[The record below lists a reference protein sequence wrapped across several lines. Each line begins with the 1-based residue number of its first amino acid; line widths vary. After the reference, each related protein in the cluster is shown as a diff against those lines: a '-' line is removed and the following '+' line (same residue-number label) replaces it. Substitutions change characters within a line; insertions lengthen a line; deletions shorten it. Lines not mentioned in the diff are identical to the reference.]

1 MRRLFI
7 TLLMTMM
14 LATASIQFAQ
24 QAIPVPSGSF
34 AIEHVTVINVE
45 TATRTPDQTVVVT
58 GNKIAAVGPSAKTK
72 APAGARIVD
81 GTAKF
86 LIPGIWDTHVHALRL
101 MDRGLPLAVY
111 YGITGIRDMG
121 STIEQVGEARARVGK
136 GEILSPRMYLAGPPL
151 NGTPNRPGF
160 PPGQQVQTPDEGR
173 QIVEKLADAKVNMV
187 KVHDGLSR
195 ETYFAIAA
203 AAKAKGLP
211 FEGHLPPEV
220 DFNEASDTGQR
231 TVEHMPP
238 LQDACAR
245 DIAQLGRGQRGGPTR
260 TEPIDIDQAKC
271 EATIKH
277 IVKNGTWWAPS
288 IGGPGAGNKRVREFN
303 LKITNMAYK
312 GGVKILAGTDWP
324 GGGYSFGNYSGAD
337 RSVLD
342 ELVGLAEAGLT
353 PQDVL
358 KTTITNPVALFKL
371 KDQLG
376 TVERG
381 KLADLDL
388 LDGDPLADIS
398 NIKKISAVVVNGRL
412 VDAAER
418 QKIIDAEMAARK
430 LPVKNSN

>member
-1 MRRLFI
+1 MRGLSL
-7 TLLMTMM
+7 TLLIIAFI
-14 LATASIQFAQ
+14 ATASTQFAQ
-24 QAIPVPSGSF
+24 QAVPVPSGSF
-34 AIEHVTVINVE
+34 AIEHVTIINVE
-45 TATRTPDQTVVVT
+45 TANRTPDQTVVVT
-58 GNKIAAVGPSAKTK
+58 ANKITAVGPAAKTK
-72 APAGARIVD
+72 APAGARTID
-81 GTAKF
+81 GTGKF

-111 YGITGIRDMG
+111 YGVTGIRDMG
-121 STIEQVGEARARVGK
+121 STIAQVGEARARVAK
-136 GEILSPRMYLAGPPL
+136 GEILSPRLYLAGPPL
-151 NGTPNRPGF
+151 NGTPDRPGF
-160 PPGQQVQTPDEGR
+160 PPGQQVQTPEEGR
-173 QIVEKLADAKVNMV
+173 QIVEKLAAAKVNMV
-187 KVHDGLSR
+187 KIHDGLSR

-238 LQDACAR
+238 LQDACVK
-245 DIAQLGRGQRGGPTR
+245 DKAQLGRGQRNGPPETQ
-260 TEPIDIDQAKC
+260 PIEIDQAKC

-288 IGGPGAGNKRVREFN
+288 IGGPGAGNKRVRDFN

-342 ELVGLAEAGLT
+342 ELMGLAEAGLT
-353 PQDVL
+353 PQDAL
-358 KTTITNPVALFKL
+358 KTAITNPVTLFKL

-430 LPVKNSN
+430 APPKAN

>member
-1 MRRLFI
+1 MILML
-7 TLLMTMM
+7 TALLAMVS
-14 LATASIQFAQ
+14 AVFAQ

-45 TATRTPDQTVVVT
+45 NGTRAADQTVVVT
-58 GNKIAAVGPSAKTK
+58 GNKITAVGPAAKTK
-72 APAGARIVD
+72 APAGARTVD
-81 GTAKF
+81 GTGKF
-86 LIPGIWDTHVHALRL
+86 LIPGIWDMHVHALRL

-121 STIEQVGEARARVGK
+121 STLEQVGEARARVAK
-136 GEILSPRMYLAGPPL
+136 GEILSPRLYLAGPPL

-160 PPGQQVQTPDEGR
+160 PPGQRVQTPEEGR
-173 QIVEKLADAKVNMV
+173 QIVEKLAATKVNMV
-187 KVHDGLSR
+187 KIHDGLSR

-238 LQDACAR
+238 LRESCVSDKT
-245 DIAQLGRGQRGGPTR
+245 QLGRGQPGSPAQTQ
-260 TEPIDIDQAKC
+260 PIALDQAKC

-288 IGGPGAGNKRVREFN
+288 IGGPGAGNKRVRDYD

-324 GGGYSFGNYSGAD
+324 GGGFSFGNYSGAD
-337 RSVLD
+337 RTILD
-342 ELVGLAEAGLT
+342 ELIGLVEAGLT
-353 PQDVL
+353 PQDAL
-358 KTTITNPVALFKL
+358 KAAITNPVALFKL

-376 TVERG
+376 AVARG

-412 VDAAER
+412 IDAAER
-418 QKIIDAEMAARK
+418 KKIFDAEMAARK
-430 LPVKNSN
+430 ATPVKSN

>member
-1 MRRLFI
+1 MFTVAAI
-7 TLLMTMM
+7 

-45 TATRTPDQTVVVT
+45 NSTRTPDQTVVVT
-58 GNKIAAVGPSAKTK
+58 GNKITAVGPASKTK

-81 GTAKF
+81 GSGKF

-101 MDRGLPLAVY
+101 TDRGLPLAVY

-121 STIEQVGEARARVGK
+121 STIEQVGEARARVAK
-136 GEILSPRMYLAGPPL
+136 GEILSPRLYLAGPPL
-151 NGTPNRPGF
+151 NGTPDRPGF
-160 PPGQQVQTPDEGR
+160 PPGQQVKTPEEGR
-173 QIVEKLADAKVNMV
+173 QIVEKLAAAKVNMV

-203 AAKAKGLP
+203 AAKTKGLP

-238 LQDACAR
+238 LREACAM
-245 DIAQLGRGQRGGPTR
+245 DKTQLGRGQPGGPVQTQ
-260 TEPIDIDQAKC
+260 PIAINQAKC

-277 IVKNGTWWAPS
+277 TVKNGTWWAPS
-288 IGGPGAGNKRVREFN
+288 IGGPGAGNPRMRAFD

-324 GGGYSFGNYSGAD
+324 GGGFSFGNYSGAD
-337 RSVLD
+337 RTVLD
-342 ELVGLAEAGLT
+342 ELMGLVEAGLT
-353 PQDVL
+353 PQDAL
-358 KTTITNPVALFKL
+358 KSTITNPVTLFKL

-376 TVERG
+376 TIERG
-381 KLADLDL
+381 KFADLDL

-412 VDAAER
+412 IDAGER

-430 LPVKNSN
+430 TAPVKSN

>member
-1 MRRLFI
+1 MERLSI
-7 TLLMTMM
+7 TLTIAFIV
-14 LATASIQFAQ
+14 ATASRQFAQ
-24 QAIPVPSGSF
+24 QAVPVPSGSF

-58 GNKIAAVGPSAKTK
+58 GNKITAVGSAAKTK
-72 APAGARIVD
+72 APAGVRTID
-81 GTAKF
+81 GTGKF

-111 YGITGIRDMG
+111 YGVTAIRDMG
-121 STIEQVGEARARVGK
+121 STIEQVGEARARVAK
-136 GEILSPRMYLAGPPL
+136 GEILSPRLYLAGPPL
-151 NGTPNRPGF
+151 NGTPDRPGF
-160 PPGQQVQTPDEGR
+160 PPGQQVRTPEEGR
-173 QIVEKLADAKVNMV
+173 QIVEKLAAAKVNMV
-187 KVHDGLSR
+187 KIHDGLSR

-238 LQDACAR
+238 LQDACAM
-245 DIAQLGRGQRGGPTR
+245 DIAQLGRGQRNAQPR
-260 TEPIDIDQAKC
+260 TDPITINQAKC
-271 EATIKH
+271 EATVKH

-288 IGGPGAGNKRVREFN
+288 IGGPGAGNKRVRDFN

-342 ELVGLAEAGLT
+342 ELLGLAEAGLT

-358 KTTITNPVALFKL
+358 KTAITNPLTLFKL
-371 KDQLG
+371 KGQLG

-412 VDAAER
+412 VDASER

-430 LPVKNSN
+430 GPPKAN